1 MEPLKDLGLEGNITY
16 ESDVYEN
23 VTNSRLIDSAPV
35 SLYDDTST
43 MNSLR

>member
-1 MEPLKDLGLEGNITY
+1 MEPLKDLGLDGNITY

-35 SLYDDTST
+35 SLYDKIA
-43 MNSLR
+43 LLH